1 MGFPLGSTSPYTL
14 ASIRRTSIVDFND
27 TPAEAAF
34 RKEVRGFLDAH
45 APKRTDPTES
55 AFPEG
60 REDGDAVKV
69 AKAWQAT
76 LFDAG
81 WACLSWPKEF
91 GGRGA
96 APIERVIWSQE
107 VSRYVTPDGFFV
119 IGQGMCGPTLM
130 AYATDEQKRH
140 YLPALAR
147 GDDIWCQL
155 FSEPVAGSD
164 LAGIKTRADR
174 DGDDWVLNGQKI
186 WTSGAHY
193 SDFGIIVTRTDPN
206 VPKHKGL
213 TMFFIDMKS
222 PGIEIRPIK
231 QINGD
236 RAFNEV
242 FFTNVRVPD
251 SQRLGA
257 VGSGWQVSLVTLM
270 NERLAV
276 GGSLATSVDPMLEL
290 AAAMKI
296 DGKPALQNEAV
307 REKIASW
314 YAQLAGLKYT
324 GFRMVSAL
332 SRGATPG
339 PEASISKVVVA
350 RMNQDMA
357 NFALDLQSHGG
368 VLDSPKLSAMHNQF
382 QRQFMRSPANRI
394 EGGSDEIL
402 RNIIAERVLGLPA
415 DIRVDKD
422 LPFRDVPKN

>member
-1 MGFPLGSTSPYTL
+1 M
-14 ASIRRTSIVDFND
+14 DFND
-27 TPAEAAF
+27 TPTEAAF
-34 RKEVRGFLDAH
+34 RQEVRAFLDGV
-45 APKRTDPTES
+45 APLRQHPSDT
-55 AFPEG
+55 AFVEG
-60 REDGDAVKV
+60 RDDGAAVAI
-69 AKAWQAT
+69 AKQWQAT

-81 WACLSWPKEF
+81 WACLGWPKEY

-130 AYATDEQKRH
+130 AYANDEQKRH

-164 LAGIKTRADR
+164 LAGIKTRAER
-174 DGDDWVLNGQKI
+174 VGDDWVLNGQKI

-222 PGIEIRPIK
+222 PGIDIRPIK

-242 FFTNVRVPD
+242 FFTDVRVPD

-257 VGSGWQVSLVTLM
+257 VGAGWQVSLVTLM

-276 GGSLATSVDPMLEL
+276 GGSLATSVEPLLEL
-290 AAAMKI
+290 ASTLKI
-296 DGKPALQNEAV
+296 DGKPALANPAV
-307 REKIASW
+307 RERLAGW

-357 NFALDLQSHGG
+357 NFALDLQSLGG
-368 VLDSPKLSAMHNQF
+368 ILDSPKLTAMQNQF

-402 RNIIAERVLGLPA
+402 RNIIAERVLGLPP

-422 LPFRDVPKN
+422 LPFSAVPKN

>member
-1 MGFPLGSTSPYTL
+1 
-14 ASIRRTSIVDFND
+14 VDFND
-27 TPAEAAF
+27 TQAEAAF
-34 RKEVRGFLDAH
+34 RKEVRSFLDAH
-45 APKRTDPTES
+45 APLRTNPTES

-60 REDGDAVKV
+60 REDGEAIKV

-81 WACLSWPKEF
+81 WACLGWPKEF

-130 AYATDEQKRH
+130 AYATEEQKRH

-164 LAGIKTRADR
+164 LAGIKTRAER
-174 DGDDWVLNGQKI
+174 NGDDWVLNGQKI

-242 FFTNVRVPD
+242 FFTNVRIPD

-257 VGSGWQVSLVTLM
+257 VGQGWQVSLVTLM

-290 AAAMKI
+290 ASAMKL
-296 DGKPALQNEAV
+296 DGKPAIRNEPCAKKSP
-307 REKIASW
+307 RGTHS
-314 YAQLAGLKYT
+314 
-324 GFRMVSAL
+324 
-332 SRGATPG
+332 SRA
-339 PEASISKVVVA
+339 
-350 RMNQDMA
+350 
-357 NFALDLQSHGG
+357 
-368 VLDSPKLSAMHNQF
+368 
-382 QRQFMRSPANRI
+382 
-394 EGGSDEIL
+394 
-402 RNIIAERVLGLPA
+402 
-415 DIRVDKD
+415 
-422 LPFRDVPKN
+422 